1 MCGRYALYSENKIQ
15 SKFNK
20 NIKIDQNFNVT
31 PNKQVLIIDK
41 DKNLIKVK
49 CGIKPSWKKTIIIN
63 ARNET
68 FRYKKTFC
76 NLDRCVFI
84 ADGYYEWKRKKG
96 VKEPFYHYLE
106 KDLLFFAGLYSK
118 DGCCIVTKESFHYL
132 SHIHKRQP
140 FFLKEDQIE
149 LWTNKVDV
157 NLVFDKIINFHPVS
171 RNINKIWNNY
181 PELIDEIK

>member
-49 CGIKPSWKKTIIIN
+49 WGIKPSWKKTIIIN